1 MSDIVLSGMRPTGD
15 LHIGHYVGVIKNWV
29 RLQKEHQCYFFV
41 ADWHAMTSYHEEVAV
56 VNKAR
61 REYVRG
67 WLACGVDPE
76 KAVIYNQSSIPQI
89 LNLSQIFLCLTPP
102 GWADRSPSW
111 KDMKEHNFQKK
122 LDNLGFYTY
131 PILQAADVAIVRGK
145 HVPVGED
152 QVSHIEI
159 SREIVR
165 KFNRTYKTDL
175 PEPEALLTEVPK
187 LEGLGGK
194 KMSSSLGNT
203 ISLRET
209 PKSLQKKINKIK
221 TDDTREGIEFPGN
234 PDNCSVYGYHKVF
247 SSSELQTEVDRDCRG
262 ATLGCGVCKQ
272 KLGDCMKAE
281 LMPIAEKMNS
291 ITDEEV
297 DAVLRA
303 GIEKAKTVIVPHWE
317 ALQEKIGFYK

>member
-15 LHIGHYVGVIKNWV
+15 LHIGHYVGVIKNWIG
-29 RLQKEHQCYFFV
+29 LQDKHQCFFFV
-41 ADWHAMTSYHEEVAV
+41 ADWHAMTSNHEEVDV
-56 VNKAR
+56 VNKSR

-67 WLACGVDPE
+67 WLACGIDPN
-76 KAVIYNQSSIPQI
+76 KVVIYNQSSIPEI

-131 PILQAADVAIVRGK
+131 PILQAADVAIVHGK
-145 HVPVGED
+145 YVPVGED

-165 KFNRTYKTDL
+165 KFNRTYKTNL

-221 TDDTREGIEFPGN
+221 TDDTREGIDAPGN
-234 PDNCSVYGYHKVF
+234 PENCSIYDYHKVF
-247 SSSELQTEVDRDCRG
+247 SSKEDVQIIDQHCRG
-262 ATLGCGVCKQ
+262 AKLGCGVCKQ
-272 KLGDCMKAE
+272 KLGDSMKEE
-281 LMPIAEKMNS
+281 LMPIAEKMNT

-297 DAVLRA
+297 DIVLRD
-303 GIEKAKTVIVPHWE
+303 GIKKAKKVIVPNWE
-317 ALQEKIGFYK
+317 NLQEKIGFYK